1 MTARFEDWPSR
12 LFALVEARKQTP
24 FAWGSHDCCLFA
36 CDAVQAMTGTD
47 PAAPLRGYE
56 SKEEAEALIAEYG
69 TLEDLVAD
77 RCREMNFAE
86 QTPAK
91 AQRGDLALF
100 DNAGA
105 PALGVCLGAEVAFPG
120 RDGLVF
126 HPVGNCRRSWRV
138 G

>member
-1 MTARFEDWPSR
+1 MITRFEDWPSR
-12 LFALVEARKQTP
+12 LFGLIESRRHAP
-24 FAWGSHDCCLFA
+24 FAWAKNDCCLFA
-36 CDAVQAMTGTD
+36 CDAVLAMTGVD
-47 PAAPLRGYE
+47 PAAPFRGYE

-86 QTPAK
+86 QPPAM

-100 DNAGA
+100 DNDGN
-105 PALGVCLGAEVAFPG
+105 PALGICVGAEVAFPG
-120 RDGLVF
+120 RTGIALI
-126 HPVGNCRRSWRV
+126 PVGCCRRSWRV